1 MFSKVELNV
10 LSIDNVQ
17 YCKSCEFI
25 NRAMDRGGTKTTP
38 EPFDCV
44 GKTMFPDDLIE
55 VRTFD
60 GSSAIR
66 THILSVWHTRMCVVE
81 VIAIAMSSSN
91 YS

>member
-1 MFSKVELNV
+1 
-10 LSIDNVQ
+10 
-17 YCKSCEFI
+17 
-25 NRAMDRGGTKTTP
+25 
-38 EPFDCV
+38 
-44 GKTMFPDDLIE
+44 MFPDDLIE